1 MIIKGK
7 LVRAMRALIGYNLL
21 ALSRKTTNKVFIKPE
36 GMSLKL
42 TTSLSQR
49 LVLTPQLRQRIE
61 MLQMTTL
68 ELSDLIQQ
76 QLLENPV
83 LEEVAT
89 QEEAR
94 ELAEK
99 ILDHL
104 ASADPGAAPDQ
115 PQIEA
120 SEPEL
125 GSPSSNGSGDSE
137 VLSQTYAES
146 DGDAERGDGE
156 PLASADLSED
166 SVGDELVGEEAA
178 RDAFEEIDFGREFQ
192 DYLDPG
198 YKTQE
203 IEYKE
208 KDAPTFEQFLTRAP
222 SLADHLEWQLHMS
235 PIEGDV
241 CDAAISV
248 IGNLDADGRLNATN
262 EEIAAMGGWTE
273 EIVEKARQAVM
284 HLDPIGCGARDVREC
299 LLVQLEVR
307 GESDRLAAGLISDHL
322 SDLQQHK
329 LPHLAKQIGSDVD
342 TLLSE
347 LQFIRTL
354 DPYPGRRYSSEE
366 PILISPEIY
375 IEKLDEGD
383 EDYVIYFSDDGSP
396 RLRVSQQYQQML
408 GKSDVSNET
417 KSFIREKMRS
427 AVDLLRN
434 IEHRRQTIYKVVESI
449 VHRQRDFLDKGVQYI
464 KPMMLK
470 DIAEDIGMH
479 LSTVSRVVN
488 RKYAHT
494 PQGVIELRR
503 FFTEGMMNEDGE
515 EVSTRIIKLKI
526 KKLIEEEDSH
536 SPITDDQV
544 VKILIKDGIKLSR
557 RTVAKYRDQ
566 MSIPGSRERRA
577 VV

>member
-1 MIIKGK
+1 
-7 LVRAMRALIGYNLL
+7 
-21 ALSRKTTNKVFIKPE
+21 
-36 GMSLKL
+36 MSLKL

-68 ELSDLIQQ
+68 ELTDLIQQ
-76 QLLENPV
+76 QILENPV

-89 QEEAR
+89 QEEVG

-104 ASADPGAAPDQ
+104 ASSDPGAAPDH
-115 PQIEA
+115 PQMEA
-120 SEPEL
+120 AEPEL
-125 GSPSSNGSGDSE
+125 GTPPSHGSGP
-137 VLSQTYAES
+137 LES
-146 DGDAERGDGE
+146 LASVYGEGEGEGESGDGE
-156 PLASADLSED
+156 VHEGVADLSED
-166 SVGDELVGEEAA
+166 SVGDEIVGEEAA

-208 KDAPTFEQFLTRAP
+208 DAPTFEQFLTRAP

-235 PIEGDV
+235 PIEEEI

-262 EEIAAMGGWTE
+262 DEIAAMGGWRE
-273 EIVEKARQAVM
+273 ETVEQARQAVM
-284 HLDPIGCGARDVREC
+284 RLDPTGCGARDVREC
-299 LLVQLEVR
+299 LGVQLEVK
-307 GESDRLAAGLISDHL
+307 GEGDRLAARLISEHFA
-322 SDLQQHK
+322 DLQQHK

-342 TLLSE
+342 TLLNE

-375 IEKLDEGD
+375 IEKLDEDD
-383 EDYVIYFSDDGSP
+383 EEYVIYFGDDGSP

-408 GKSDVSNET
+408 SKSDVSNET

-449 VHRQRDFLDKGVQYI
+449 VHRQQEFLDKGVQYI

-515 EVSTRIIKLKI
+515 EISTRIIKLKI

-536 SPITDDQV
+536 NPITDDQV

>member
-1 MIIKGK
+1 
-7 LVRAMRALIGYNLL
+7 
-21 ALSRKTTNKVFIKPE
+21 
-36 GMSLKL
+36 
-42 TTSLSQR
+42 
-49 LVLTPQLRQRIE
+49 
-61 MLQMTTL
+61 MLQMTSL
-68 ELSDLIQQ
+68 ELTDLIQQ

-104 ASADPGAAPDQ
+104 ASSDSDAPFEAVT
-115 PQIEA
+115 PQS
-120 SEPEL
+120 SETEL
-125 GSPSSNGSGDSE
+125 GTPGSNGSGDAD
-137 VLSQTYAES
+137 VLNAVGTNAE
-146 DGDAERGDGE
+146 GDFTESFEGE
-156 PLASADLSED
+156 G
-166 SVGDELVGEEAA
+166 GDEGVGEGAA
-178 RDAFEEIDFGREFQ
+178 DEGVAGETRDAFEEIDFGREFQ

-208 KDAPTFEQFLTRAP
+208 DGPTFEQFLTRAP

-235 PIEGDV
+235 PIAEGV
-241 CDAAISV
+241 CETAISV
-248 IGNLDADGRLNATN
+248 IGNLNADGRLHATN
-262 EEIAAMGGWTE
+262 EEIAAMGPWTE
-273 EIVEKARQAVM
+273 EMVEHARQILM
-284 HLDPIGCGARDVREC
+284 RLDPVGCGARDVKEC

-307 GESDRLAAGLISDHL
+307 NESDRLATRLISEHL
-322 SDLQQHK
+322 QDLQQHK
-329 LPHLAKQIGSDVD
+329 LPHLSKQIGIDVD
-342 TLLSE
+342 TLLAE

-366 PILISPEIY
+366 PILITPEIY
-375 IEKLDEGD
+375 IEKLDEND
-383 EDYVIYFSDDGSP
+383 EEYIIYFADDGSP

-408 GKSDVSNET
+408 SQGAVSNET

-449 VHRQRDFLDKGVQYI
+449 VNRQKEFLDHGVQYL

-503 FFTEGMMNEDGE
+503 FFTEGMLNEDGE
-515 EVSTRIIKLKI
+515 EISTRIIKLQI
-526 KKLIEEEDSH
+526 KKLIEEEDSRN
-536 SPITDDQV
+536 PITDDQV
-544 VKILIKDGIKLSR
+544 VKILAKDGIKLSR

-566 MSIPGSRERRA
+566 MQIPGSRERRA

>member
-1 MIIKGK
+1 
-7 LVRAMRALIGYNLL
+7 
-21 ALSRKTTNKVFIKPE
+21 
-36 GMSLKL
+36 MSLKL

-68 ELSDLIQQ
+68 ELTDLIQQ

-83 LEEVAT
+83 LEEVVT
-89 QEEAR
+89 QEEAQ

-104 ASADPGAAPDQ
+104 TSADPGAAPDLQ
-115 PQIEA
+115 VEA
-120 SEPEL
+120 TEPEL
-125 GSPSSNGSGDSE
+125 GSPTSNGAGDPE
-137 VLSQTYAES
+137 AVAAYTES
-146 DGDAERGDGE
+146 DTEGNE
-156 PLASADLSED
+156 LAGQTELSED
-166 SVGDELVGEEAA
+166 SVGDEIVGEEAA

-203 IEYKE
+203 VEYKE
-208 KDAPTFEQFLTRAP
+208 DAPTFEQFLTRPP

-235 PIEGDV
+235 PIEGEA
-241 CDAAISV
+241 CNAAVFV
-248 IGNLDADGRLNATN
+248 IGNLDTEGRLNATN
-262 EEIAAMGGWTE
+262 EEIAAMGGWPE
-273 EIVEKARQAVM
+273 ETVEKARQAVM
-284 HLDPIGCGARDVREC
+284 RMEPVGCGARDVREC
-299 LLVQLEVR
+299 LLVQLEAR
-307 GESDRLAAGLISDHL
+307 GESDRLAAKLISDHL
-322 SDLQQHK
+322 SELQQHK
-329 LPHLAKQIGSDVD
+329 LPNLSKQLGIDID
-342 TLLSE
+342 TLLAE

-354 DPYPGRRYSSEE
+354 EPYPGRRYSVEE

-375 IEKLDEGD
+375 IEKLDEDDD
-383 EDYVIYFSDDGSP
+383 EYVIYFADDGSP
-396 RLRVSQQYQQML
+396 RLRISPQYQQML
-408 GKSDVSNET
+408 SQPGVTNET
-417 KSFIREKMRS
+417 KSFIREKVRS

-449 VHRQRDFLDKGVQYI
+449 VHRQQEFLDKGVQFI

-515 EVSTRIIKLKI
+515 EISTRIIKLKI

-544 VKILIKDGIKLSR
+544 VKILARDGIKLSR

-566 MSIPGSRERRA
+566 MHIPGSRERRA

>member
-1 MIIKGK
+1 
-7 LVRAMRALIGYNLL
+7 
-21 ALSRKTTNKVFIKPE
+21 
-36 GMSLKL
+36 MSLKL

-61 MLQMTTL
+61 MLQMTSL
-68 ELSDLIQQ
+68 ELTDLIQQ

-83 LEEVAT
+83 LEEVPT
-89 QEEAR
+89 QEEVQ

-99 ILDHL
+99 VLDHL
-104 ASADPGAAPDQ
+104 ASANSETPFEEQASEPGAA
-115 PQIEA
+115 
-120 SEPEL
+120 ST
-125 GSPSSNGSGDSE
+125 NGSGDADVISSLPAEGESGSE
-137 VLSQTYAES
+137 VVAAEH
-146 DGDAERGDGE
+146 GE
-156 PLASADLSED
+156 GA
-166 SVGDELVGEEAA
+166 GEEGTTEEAQ
-178 RDAFEEIDFGREFQ
+178 RDPFEEIDFGREFQ

-208 KDAPTFEQFLTRAP
+208 DAPTFEQFLTRPP
-222 SLADHLEWQLHMS
+222 SLAEHLEWQLHMS
-235 PIEGDV
+235 SLEPEIV
-241 CDAAISV
+241 DAAICV
-248 IGNLDADGRLNATN
+248 IGNLNADGRLNATN
-262 EEIAAMGGWTE
+262 EEIAAMEKVSE
-273 EIVEKARQAVM
+273 EVVEQARQAVM
-284 HLDPIGCGARDVREC
+284 RLDPVGCGARDVKEC
-299 LLVQLEVR
+299 LLVQLEVL
-307 GESDRLAAGLISDHL
+307 GESDRLASKLISEHFA
-322 SDLQQHK
+322 DLQQHK
-329 LPHLAKQIGSDVD
+329 LPHLSKQIGVDVE
-342 TLLSE
+342 TLLEE

-375 IEKLDEGD
+375 IEKLDEND
-383 EDYVIYFSDDGSP
+383 DDYVIYFADDGSP

-408 GKSDVSNET
+408 SQGVSNET

-449 VHRQRDFLDKGVQYI
+449 VQRQREFLDKGVQYI

-503 FFTEGMMNEDGE
+503 FFTEGMLNEEGE
-515 EVSTRIIKLKI
+515 EISTRIIKLKI

-536 SPITDDQV
+536 NPITDDQV
-544 VKILIKDGIKLSR
+544 VKILARDGIKLSR

-566 MSIPGSRERRA
+566 MQIPGSRERRA

>member
-1 MIIKGK
+1 MS
-7 LVRAMRALIGYNLL
+7 VR
-21 ALSRKTTNKVFIKPE
+21 
-36 GMSLKL
+36 L

-68 ELSDLIQQ
+68 ELSELIQQ
-76 QLLENPV
+76 QMTENPV

-99 ILDHL
+99 ILDHMASGGEIENFEAPRVE
-104 ASADPGAAPDQ
+104 ASA
-115 PQIEA
+115 
-120 SEPEL
+120 PEV
-125 GSPSSNGSGDSE
+125 GEPSSNGSGE
-137 VLSQTYAES
+137 LEAETS
-146 DGDAERGDGE
+146 FLPEHDTEFAANSDAEG
-156 PLASADLSED
+156 ASLEA
-166 SVGDELVGEEAA
+166 GEELAPEA
-178 RDAFEEIDFGREFQ
+178 SRDPFEEVDFGREFQ

-203 IEYKE
+203 FEYKE
-208 KDAPTFEQFLTRAP
+208 DAPTFEQFLTKAP
-222 SLADHLEWQLHMS
+222 SLAEHLEWQLHMDT
-235 PIEGDV
+235 PEGEV
-241 CDAAISV
+241 CDAAEAV
-248 IGNLDADGRLNATN
+248 IGNLDQDGRLNATN
-262 EEIAAMGGWTE
+262 EEIAMQGGWSE
-273 EIVEKARQAVM
+273 ETVERARAVVM
-284 HLDPIGCGARDVREC
+284 RLEPVGCGARDVREC
-299 LLVQLEVR
+299 LMAQLEAR
-307 GESDRLAAGLISDHL
+307 GETDRLATQLIRDHL
-322 SDLQQHK
+322 AELQQHK
-329 LPHLAKQIGSDVD
+329 LPHLAKQLSLEIE
-342 TLLSE
+342 TLAEE

-354 DPYPGRRYSSEE
+354 DPYPGRRYTSEE

-375 IEKLDEGD
+375 IEKLE
-383 EDYVIYFSDDGSP
+383 ENSEYIIYFADDGSP
-396 RLRVSQQYQQML
+396 RLRINPTYQQML
-408 GKSDVSNET
+408 SQGTTTKET
-417 KSFIREKMRS
+417 RNFIKEKMRS

-434 IEHRRQTIYKVVESI
+434 IEHRRQTIYRVVESI
-449 VHRQRDFLDKGVQYI
+449 VNRQKEFLDKGVEYI

-503 FFTEGMMNEDGE
+503 FFTEGMLNEEGE
-515 EVSTRIIKLKI
+515 EISTRIIKLKI

-536 SPITDDQV
+536 NPITDDQV
-544 VKILIKDGIKLSR
+544 VKILVKDGIKLSR

-566 MSIPGSRERRA
+566 MHIPGSRERRA

>member
-1 MIIKGK
+1 MS
-7 LVRAMRALIGYNLL
+7 VR
-21 ALSRKTTNKVFIKPE
+21 
-36 GMSLKL
+36 L

-61 MLQMTTL
+61 MLQMTSL
-68 ELSDLIQQ
+68 ELTDLIQQ
-76 QLLENPV
+76 QLNENPV

-99 ILDHL
+99 ILDHM
-104 ASADPGAAPDQ
+104 ASGGELETLPGSTVEPSAP
-115 PQIEA
+115 EA
-120 SEPEL
+120 
-125 GSPSSNGSGDSE
+125 GSPASNGAGDSE
-137 VLSQTYAES
+137 APFIAE
-146 DGDAERGDGE
+146 GE
-156 PLASADLSED
+156 MDSAPTGEIDTEFESTNPETA
-166 SVGDELVGEEAA
+166 EEAA
-178 RDAFEEIDFGREFQ
+178 TEATRDSFEEVDFGREFQ

-203 IEYKE
+203 FEYKE
-208 KDAPTFEQFLTRAP
+208 DAPTFEQFLTRAP
-222 SLADHLEWQLHMS
+222 SLAEHLEWQLHMDCAD
-235 PIEGDV
+235 GDV
-241 CDAAISV
+241 CDAAEAV
-248 IGNLDADGRLNATN
+248 IGNLDEDGRLNATN
-262 EEIAAMGGWTE
+262 EEIAAQGGWSDET
-273 EIVEKARQAVM
+273 VERARQIVM
-284 HLDPIGCGARDVREC
+284 RLEPVGCGTRDVREC
-299 LLVQLEVR
+299 LLAQLEAR
-307 GESDRLAAGLISDHL
+307 SETERLASQLIRDHL
-322 SDLQQHK
+322 EALQQHK
-329 LPHLAKQIGSDVD
+329 LPHLSKQIGVD
-342 TLLSE
+342 LETLAAE
-347 LQFIRTL
+347 IQFIRTL

-375 IEKLDEGD
+375 IEKLDENG
-383 EDYVIYFSDDGSP
+383 DYVIYFADDGSP
-396 RLRVSQQYQQML
+396 RLRINPSYQQML
-408 GKSDVSNET
+408 SQTGVTKET
-417 KSFIREKMRS
+417 RDFIKEKMRS

-434 IEHRRQTIYKVVESI
+434 IEHRRQTIYRVVESM
-449 VHRQRDFLDKGVQYI
+449 VHRQREFLDKGVQYI

-503 FFTEGMMNEDGE
+503 FFTEGMLNEEGE

-536 SPITDDQV
+536 NPITDDQV
-544 VKILIKDGIKLSR
+544 VKILVKDGIKLSR

-566 MSIPGSRERRA
+566 MNIPGSRERRA

>member
-1 MIIKGK
+1 
-7 LVRAMRALIGYNLL
+7 
-21 ALSRKTTNKVFIKPE
+21 
-36 GMSLKL
+36 MSLKL

-68 ELSDLIQQ
+68 ELTDLIQQ

-89 QEEAR
+89 QEEAQ

-104 ASADPGAAPDQ
+104 ASADPGAVPEQQ
-115 PQIEA
+115 PVEA
-120 SEPEL
+120 VEPEL
-125 GSPSSNGSGDSE
+125 GSPSSNGSGDTGPLPQTAAEVESE
-137 VLSQTYAES
+137 TMES
-146 DGDAERGDGE
+146 ASTE
-156 PLASADLSED
+156 P
-166 SVGDELVGEEAA
+166 GEELAGDDANADEGA
-178 RDAFEEIDFGREFQ
+178 RDPFEEIDFGREFQ

-208 KDAPTFEQFLTRAP
+208 DAPTFEQFLTRPP

-235 PIEGDV
+235 PIDEDV
-241 CDAAISV
+241 CDVAVSV

-262 EEIAAMGGWTE
+262 EEIAAMGGWSE
-273 EIVEKARQAVM
+273 ELVEKARQAVL
-284 HLDPIGCGARDVREC
+284 HLDPVGCGARDVKEC

-307 GESDRLAAGLISDHL
+307 GESDRLGARLISEHL
-322 SDLQQHK
+322 SELQQHK
-329 LPHLAKQIGSDVD
+329 LPHLAKHIGVDVD
-342 TLLSE
+342 TLLRE

-366 PILISPEIY
+366 PVLIAPEIY
-375 IEKLDEGD
+375 IEKLDENDD
-383 EDYVIYFSDDGSP
+383 EYIIYFADDGSP

-408 GKSDVSNET
+408 GQTDVSNET

-449 VHRQRDFLDKGVQYI
+449 VHRQQEFLDKGVQYI

-515 EVSTRIIKLKI
+515 EISTRIIKLKI

-544 VKILIKDGIKLSR
+544 VKILAKDGIKLSR

-566 MSIPGSRERRA
+566 MRIPGSRERRA

>member
-1 MIIKGK
+1 
-7 LVRAMRALIGYNLL
+7 
-21 ALSRKTTNKVFIKPE
+21 
-36 GMSLKL
+36 MSLKL

-61 MLQMTTL
+61 MLQMTSL
-68 ELSDLIQQ
+68 ELTDLIQQ

-83 LEEVAT
+83 LEEVPS
-89 QEEAR
+89 QEEVQ
-94 ELAEK
+94 EIAEK
-99 ILDHL
+99 VLDHL
-104 ASADPGAAPDQ
+104 ASAESDTFEAHAPEAGSAAT
-115 PQIEA
+115 
-120 SEPEL
+120 
-125 GSPSSNGSGDSE
+125 NGSGDSD
-137 VLSQTYAES
+137 VLSSLPAAT
-146 DGDAERGDGE
+146 DGE
-156 PLASADLSED
+156 PGEALAGGEPEE
-166 SVGDELVGEEAA
+166 GGGEEGVIEEAQ

-208 KDAPTFEQFLTRAP
+208 DAPTFEQFLTKPP
-222 SLADHLEWQLHMS
+222 SLAEHLEWQLNMTTLEDD
-235 PIEGDV
+235 IR
-241 CDAAISV
+241 DAAICV
-248 IGNLDADGRLNATN
+248 IGNLNADGRLNATN
-262 EEIAAMGGWTE
+262 EEIAE
-273 EIVEKARQAVM
+273 VEKIPVETIERARQVVM
-284 HLDPIGCGARDVREC
+284 RLDPVGCGAREVKEC
-299 LLVQLEVR
+299 LLVQLEVL
-307 GESDRLAAGLISDHL
+307 GETDRLAVRLISEHFAE
-322 SDLQQHK
+322 LQQHK
-329 LPHLAKQIGSDVD
+329 LPHLSKQIGIDVE
-342 TLLSE
+342 TLLEE

-375 IEKLDEGD
+375 IEKLDENDD
-383 EDYVIYFSDDGSP
+383 EYIIYFADDGSP

-408 GKSDVSNET
+408 SQGVSNET

-449 VHRQRDFLDKGVQYI
+449 VARQREFLDHGVQYL

-503 FFTEGMMNEDGE
+503 FFTEGMLNEEGE
-515 EVSTRIIKLKI
+515 EISTRIIKLKI

-536 SPITDDQV
+536 NPITDDQV
-544 VKILIKDGIKLSR
+544 VKILAKDGIKLSR

>member
-1 MIIKGK
+1 
-7 LVRAMRALIGYNLL
+7 
-21 ALSRKTTNKVFIKPE
+21 
-36 GMSLKL
+36 MSLKL

-61 MLQMTTL
+61 MLQMTSL
-68 ELSDLIQQ
+68 ELTELIQQ

-83 LEEVAT
+83 LEEVPT
-89 QEEAR
+89 QEEVG

-104 ASADPGAAPDQ
+104 ASSDSETPFESSESTAPAAP
-115 PQIEA
+115 EM
-120 SEPEL
+120 EL
-125 GSPSSNGSGDSE
+125 GSPASNGSGDTD
-137 VLSQTYAES
+137 VLTAVPSTV
-146 DGDAERGDGE
+146 DAEYSESFDGE
-156 PLASADLSED
+156 GADEGTVEAGGEDGAASET
-166 SVGDELVGEEAA
+166 

-208 KDAPTFEQFLTRAP
+208 DGPTFEQFLTRPP

-235 PIEGDV
+235 PIAEDV
-241 CDAAISV
+241 CDAAIAV
-248 IGNLDADGRLNATN
+248 IGNLNADGRLNATN
-262 EEIAAMGGWTE
+262 EEIAAMGPWTE
-273 EIVEKARQAVM
+273 EEVEHARQTVM
-284 HLDPIGCGARDVREC
+284 RLDPVGCGARDVKEC

-307 GESDRLAAGLISDHL
+307 NENDRLAAGLISEHFNE
-322 SDLQQHK
+322 LQQHK
-329 LPHLAKQIGSDVD
+329 LPHLSKQIGIDVD
-342 TLLSE
+342 TLLAE
-347 LQFIRTL
+347 VQFIRTL

-366 PILISPEIY
+366 PILITPEIY
-375 IEKLDEGD
+375 IEKLDEND
-383 EDYVIYFSDDGSP
+383 EDYVIYFADDGSP
-396 RLRVSQQYQQML
+396 RLRVSQHYQQML
-408 GKSDVSNET
+408 NQGAVSNET

-449 VHRQRDFLDKGVQYI
+449 VNRQKEFLDHGVQYL

-503 FFTEGMMNEDGE
+503 FFTEGMLNEEGE
-515 EVSTRIIKLKI
+515 EISTRIIKLQI
-526 KKLIEEEDSH
+526 KKLIEEEDSRN
-536 SPITDDQV
+536 PITDDQV
-544 VKILIKDGIKLSR
+544 VKILAKDGIKLSR

-566 MSIPGSRERRA
+566 MQIPGSRERRA